1 MLGERLNVVK
11 TAAIF
16 LSIFGGI
23 CIAQPH
29 FLFGDIGSIEVSQE
43 RLSCDWVCVGKF
55 RNIHWGYGIDS
66 HKNGGK
72 RLSYNSV
79 TFLIFRFRISQFYCA
94 VAVHEGLDFTAR

>member
-43 RLSCDWVCVGKF
+43 KFDCHVIGYVSASLGTFTGAMVLILIRMVGKDCHTIQLLF
-55 RNIHWGYGIDS
+55 SFFVFGF
-66 HKNGGK
+66 
-72 RLSYNSV
+72 LSSIV
-79 TFLIFRFRISQFYCA
+79 L
-94 VAVHEGLDFTAR
+94 